1 MASPSPKPS
10 TPQPTGSYTAVPGRL
25 VPIPNTEFLLL
36 LPDEE
41 VPVVP
46 PQPRGRPRG
55 KAVEPCTCPHCVAGV
70 VGNGQ
75 ERHLCHFP
83 DCGKTFTKTAHLQ
96 VGWVFLVVQFSSNIF
111 VDSSPEPRWHP
122 PFPLLRPTLRRKLCQ
137 EERSSA
143 AHWKL
148 AQCRQFPLRSLW
160 KEFWEERSHEDTL
173 CHLSWSLLNTVSN
186 CF

>member
-10 TPQPTGSYTAVPGRL
+10 SPQPTGSYTAVPGRL

-96 VGWVFLVVQFSSNIF
+96 VGFSSTRGAVLIKYF
-111 VDSSPEPRWHP
+111 CRFISGA
-122 PFPLLRPTLRRKLCQ
+122 TLASAL
-137 EERSSA
+137 SSA
-143 AHWKL
+143 PPHTA
-148 AQCRQFPLRSLW
+148 AQALPGGTIFCGTLEACTVPPISPALTV
-160 KEFWEERSHEDTL
+160 ERVLGGRIT
-173 CHLSWSLLNTVSN
+173 
-186 CF
+186 